1 MLLWRRIFTLSILSI
16 KNIVILILI
25 IVVIVVVILPVFN
38 DGVVRLTKKA
48 SQQVQVSIARLEIA
62 KVS

>member
-1 MLLWRRIFTLSILSI
+1 LSILSI